1 MSIYHYDDNSL
12 NEVFKN
18 KLVKVPLSSLL
29 QLNKNPFKIIII
41 KDSLAAGLNRY
52 QSVWT
57 KYQEPLKTQI
67 VI

>member
-18 KLVKVPLSSLL
+18 KLVKFPLSSLL